1 MHTGSRSEN
10 IGPHVNSWLQYNP
23 PDPASPAALLRLR
36 QGRMGHRAG
45 DQCAIRQPQ
54 VPPSANKAAA
64 ATRCRRHCRHRVGV
78 RVTGW
83 RWGTTPVPFRL
94 GIPLARCT
102 AIERSREGGC
112 RSAPG
117 CSTPWETQSP
127 PPPPMTTMSNSHRCR
142 LGTAA
147 RSPESPLHSN
157 GQA

>member
-127 PPPPMTTMSNSHRCR
+127 PPPPMTTMSKSHRCR

-147 RSPESPLHSN
+147 RSPLHST
-157 GQA
+157 GPA